1 MRNTDNPQ
9 VGRHREWMR
18 WALDEARAAL
28 VTDDV
33 PVGAVILD
41 AAGTVIGRGRNE
53 RELHQDPT
61 AHAEIVAIRQAAA
74 ATQDWHLTDCTLV
87 VTLEPCVMCA
97 GAILAARL
105 PVVVF
110 GAWDEKAGASGSV
123 YDVLR
128 DRRLNHRVEV
138 YAGIDEDEC
147 GALLR
152 DFFEDPARRA
162 IR

>member
-1 MRNTDNPQ
+1 MRL
-9 VGRHREWMR
+9 
-18 WALDEARAAL
+18 ALAEAEAAL
-28 VTDDV
+28 RSDDV

-41 AAGTVIGRGRNE
+41 PDGQVIGRGRNE
-53 RELHQDPT
+53 RELRQDPT
-61 AHAEIVAIRQAAA
+61 AHAEIVAIREAAA
-74 ATQDWHLTDCTLV
+74 ATGDWHLTGCTLV

-105 PVVVF
+105 PIVVF

-138 YAGIDEDEC
+138 FAGIDEDAC
-147 GALLR
+147 GTLLR
-152 DFFEDPARRA
+152 EFFENPARRA

>member
-1 MRNTDNPQ
+1 MGQQSDRYE
-9 VGRHREWMR
+9 EWMR
-18 WALDEARAAL
+18 LALAEARSAL
-28 VTDDV
+28 ATGDV
-33 PVGAVILD
+33 PVGAIVVD
-41 AAGTVIGRGRNE
+41 ADGRVIGRGRNE
-53 RELHQDPT
+53 REKLQDPT
-61 AHAEIVAIRQAAA
+61 GHAEIVAIREAAA
-74 ATQDWHLTDCTLV
+74 ATGDWRLMGCTLV

-97 GAILAARL
+97 GAIVAARV

-138 YAGIDEDEC
+138 FPGVEEDEC
-147 GALLR
+147 GDLLR
-152 DFFEDPARRA
+152 AFFEDPARRA